1 MESINNVNNTLNP
14 TTMKIKMIML
24 CLVLGSWG
32 AYAQHDN
39 AAKNDD
45 KKMDQHIAMFKDT
58 KLGVVYEHYIHL
70 KDALVASKK
79 DDAKKSASE
88 LHKTLKDVSASASA
102 LEATSRIATSDDLNE
117 QRKAF
122 STLSNEMTSL
132 VKGGKL
138 STGMLYLEYCPMA
151 NENTGAYWLSNEKQI
166 KNPYFGN
173 MMLTCGSVK
182 EMIH

>member
-1 MESINNVNNTLNP
+1 
-14 TTMKIKMIML
+14 MKIKMIML

-32 AYAQHDN
+32 AYAQHEH
-39 AAKNDD
+39 AVKKDD
-45 KKMDQHIAMFKDT
+45 KKMDQSIATFKDA
-58 KLGVVYEHYIHL
+58 KLGAAYEHYIHL
-70 KDALVASKK
+70 KDALVASKN
-79 DDAKKSASE
+79 DDAKKSAIE
-88 LHKTLKDVSASASA
+88 LQKTLKDVSAPAA
-102 LEATSRIATSDDLNE
+102 AIEATSKITASNDLNE

-122 STLSNEMTSL
+122 STLSNEMTTL

-138 STGMLYLEYCPMA
+138 SMGMLYLEYCPMA

-166 KNPYFGN
+166 KNPYFGD